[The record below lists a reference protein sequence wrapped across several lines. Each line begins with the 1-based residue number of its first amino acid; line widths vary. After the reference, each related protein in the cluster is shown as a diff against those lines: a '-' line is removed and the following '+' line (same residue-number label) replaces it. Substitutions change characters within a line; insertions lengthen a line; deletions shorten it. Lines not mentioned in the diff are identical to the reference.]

1 MIDHSAAREEL
12 GRIALVAVQGIDEV
26 TVYPGGLDALAH
38 FPAVIVGQPRWAAD
52 AGPCMDTSTWPI
64 GVVVARPGGSDT
76 YVQNQLER
84 LWPIVL
90 AGITEAVRADQTL
103 GGVCRASHVQ
113 RAEFGL
119 FSIQG
124 QDYPAQTIFTDL
136 YG

>member
-1 MIDHSAAREEL
+1 MIDHGAARARL
-12 GRIALVAVQGIDEV
+12 GQILVSSLEGEDQVQ
-26 TVYPGGLDALAH
+26 VYPGGLDALAA
-38 FPAVIVGQPRWAAD
+38 FPAVIIGQPRWVPD
-52 AGPCMDTSTWPI
+52 AGGCMDTSTWPV

-90 AGITEAVRADQTL
+90 AGLSASIQTDQTL
-103 GGVCRASHVQ
+103 GGVCSAAHIQ

-119 FSIQG
+119 FAIQG